1 MYMDRVASGSIRRA
15 TMDESA
21 LQSWPGAH
29 IRPEDETALLD
40 GKKRRIL
47 VGSSDYVYWSDWS
60 TGDIDQDGP
69 EPQPRQGRA
78 LHPPSYARLPE
89 CAVAG
94 VRKEFLGELA
104 EAWQHCRACH
114 EDEASALLDRCR
126 QPSRARVDGNEGV
139 ELEGVTA
146 LALDQQYEEVI
157 DINGKNN

>member
-94 VRKEFLGELA
+94 VRKEYPCGDSWANSQKPGNIAVHAMKTRRLLFSTDVGSHLGPESMA
-104 EAWQHCRACH
+104 MRAWSWK
-114 EDEASALLDRCR
+114 E
-126 QPSRARVDGNEGV
+126 SRRWPWTNSTKK
-139 ELEGVTA
+139 L
-146 LALDQQYEEVI
+146 
-157 DINGKNN
+157 